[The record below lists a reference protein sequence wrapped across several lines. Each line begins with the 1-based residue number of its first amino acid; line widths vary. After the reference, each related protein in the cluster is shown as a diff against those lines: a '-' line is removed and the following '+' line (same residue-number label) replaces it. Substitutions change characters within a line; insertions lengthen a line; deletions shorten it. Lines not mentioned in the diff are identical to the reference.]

1 MLDNYKVG
9 DICGFLMI
17 RDKWESE
24 FIKQGKE
31 FKYLCPCQNCIVKVK
46 CFESCK
52 LFDEIFSTIYDEI
65 RNNS

>member
-1 MLDNYKVG
+1 
-9 DICGFLMI
+9 MI